1 MTGANCND
9 LYAFDTTVSSVSGFA
24 GSAVNL
30 KTFNIVPFAM
40 SPMTGM
46 RLELFTYRASGANST
61 SSFSLQLSD
70 SSSSPVT
77 LDLGSDDSTGL
88 HRVTVRIAVSGST
101 WDALVQ
107 RDGKAPIYQSFSF
120 NGDRQVSVSY
130 RVSAGASGQ
139 QFINNYL
146 VAQALGKE
154 NHATKFH

>member
-1 MTGANCND
+1 
-9 LYAFDTTVSSVSGFA
+9 LYAFDTTASSVSGFS

-30 KTFNIVPFAM
+30 KTFNILPFAM
-40 SPMTGM
+40 SPLTGV
-46 RLELFTYRASGANST
+46 RIELFTYRASGTATS

-70 SSSSPVT
+70 SVTSPVT
-77 LDLGSDDSTGL
+77 LDLGSDDSNGL
-88 HRVTVRIAVSGST
+88 HRVTVRIAVSGNT

-107 RDGKAPIYQSFSF
+107 RDGKAPLYQSFTF

-130 RVSAGASGQ
+130 RVSAGSSGQ